1 MKTSTKITT
10 IFSIFNAIGL
20 IFVIFIINIVYF
32 FMWFSFQEKQALK
45 DVEQSYK
52 TLIEEKLFSGSWE
65 FACKQYI
72 LTKPAYIITENW
84 WALFSDSLLKLW
96 IKKEDIT
103 SKNFYIKKKNKTYFV
118 NKAYFKE
125 IWEVWVIQDVTDFIK
140 WQETFSK
147 AGLIVVAIALILY
160 FPLWR
165 IFINFALKNLK
176 EVINQT
182 KNLDI
187 EKDFKAIKINAEND
201 DEIRILAESLNKSLT
216 KIKKQNENQKQ
227 FISHLA
233 HEFKTPLM
241 WITSEVDLSIKMQE
255 KWIWQEKIW
264 ETLKKI
270 KSKTLELNSIIETLF
285 FVSRLQEWVSL
296 CSYQSSDF
304 SEILKWV
311 LEDFKGKFKVKE
323 IELKSEIKENVLLH
337 IDETSLQIMAR
348 NLIWNALKYTDSW
361 WKVEVILDEKCFK
374 VKDSWIWISKD
385 HLQKIW
391 ENFYREDLRWE
402 GFWLWL
408 YIVKKL
414 ASIYSF
420 SINVE
425 SEVWKWSTFW
435 VDFNN

>member
-10 IFSIFNAIGL
+10 LFSFFNALWL
-20 IFVIFIINIVYF
+20 IFVIITINIVYF
-32 FMWFSFQEKQALK
+32 LMWFSYQEEQALK

-52 TLIEEKLFSGSWE
+52 TLIEEKLFSWSWE
-65 FACKQYI
+65 LACRQYI
-72 LTKPAYIITENW
+72 LTKPSYIITKNW
-84 WALFSDSLLKLW
+84 EAIMSDNIINLW
-96 IKKEDIT
+96 ITREDT
-103 SKNFYIKKKNKTYFV
+103 KNFYVKKRNKVYFI
-118 NKAYFKE
+118 NKIYFSE
-125 IWEVWVIQDVTDFIK
+125 IWEVWVAQDVTDFIL
-140 WQETFSK
+140 WQKTFSK
-147 AGLIVVAIALILY
+147 AGFIVLFIAIMLY

-165 IFINFALKNLK
+165 FFTNSALKNLK
-176 EVINQT
+176 CIISQT

-187 EKDFKAIKINAEND
+187 ESDFKKIKINAQND
-201 DEIRILAESLNKSLT
+201 DEIKILAESLNKTLT
-216 KIKKQNENQKQ
+216 KIKTQSENQKQ

-255 KWIWQEKIW
+255 KWLPQEKVW

-270 KSKTLELNSIIETLF
+270 KNKTLELNSIIETLF

-296 CSYQSSDF
+296 CSYQSSNF
-304 SEILKWV
+304 SEILEWV

-323 IELKSEIKENVLLH
+323 IQLKSDIEKNVLLH
-337 IDETSLQIMAR
+337 IDETSLKIMAR
-348 NLIWNALKYTDSW
+348 NLVWNALKYTDSW
-361 WKVEVILDEKCFK
+361 WKVEVLLDKKCFK
-374 VKDSWIWISKD
+374 VKDSWIWISED

-391 ENFYREDLRWE
+391 ENFYRENLRWE

-425 SEVWKWSTFW
+425 SKVWEWSTFW